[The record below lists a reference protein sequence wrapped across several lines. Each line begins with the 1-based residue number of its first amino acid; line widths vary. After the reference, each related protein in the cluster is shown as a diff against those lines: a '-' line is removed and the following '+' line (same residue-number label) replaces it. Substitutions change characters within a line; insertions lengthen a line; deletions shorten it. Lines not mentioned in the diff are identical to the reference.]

1 MLNTDHSTDAQ
12 SPDSRRQNSDAFF
25 SLFIFEE
32 IENLKVVSPKTPLN
46 ISEQ

>member
-12 SPDSRRQNSDAFF
+12 SPAPRTQNSDAFF

-32 IENLKVVSPKTPLN
+32 TEKL
-46 ISEQ
+46 